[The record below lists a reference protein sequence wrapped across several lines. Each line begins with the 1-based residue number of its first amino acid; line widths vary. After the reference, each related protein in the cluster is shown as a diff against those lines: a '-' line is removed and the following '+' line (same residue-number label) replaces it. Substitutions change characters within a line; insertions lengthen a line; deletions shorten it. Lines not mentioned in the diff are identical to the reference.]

1 MRILC
6 TICARGGSKGVKNK
20 NLLKINNKSLI
31 EITYKISKNIKSISN
46 IAFSS
51 DSEKLLS
58 HAKKLKIQYVL
69 KRPKNLAKS
78 NTPKI
83 LAIRQLLNNSEN
95 FFNKKFDL
103 IIDLDVTSPLRSKK
117 DIENCIL
124 KMKKNIYDAIV
135 TVNRPRRNPYFNII
149 EKKKFKYEVS
159 KKNKNKL
166 FFSRQS
172 APVVFDLNP
181 SIYIWKRDYLLK
193 TKNLFSGNV
202 GIHILKDTQAID
214 IDSYEDYRYIKY
226 IMEKKL

>member
-1 MRILC
+1 MRVLC

-31 EITYKISKNIKSISN
+31 EITYDISKKVNYISKIS
-46 IAFSS
+46 FSS

-58 HAKKLKIQYVL
+58 HAKKLNIEHIL
-69 KRPKNLAKS
+69 KRPKYLALS

-83 LAIRQLLNNSEN
+83 LAIKHLLNYSEIFYN
-95 FFNKKFDL
+95 TKFDY
-103 IIDLDVTSPLRSKK
+103 IVDLDVTSPLRTKK

-124 KMKKNIYDAIV
+124 KLKKKNFDAVV
-135 TVNRPRRNPYFNII
+135 TVNKSRRNPYYNII
-149 EKKKFKYEVS
+149 EKKKNKFDVS
-159 KKNKNKL
+159 IKRKRP

-181 SIYIWKRDYLLK
+181 SIYVWKRDYLLK
-193 TKNLFSGNV
+193 TNNLFAGNI
-202 GIHILKDTQAID
+202 GIHILKNIQAND

-226 IMEKKL
+226 VMEKKK